1 MNLYELSQ
9 NFNNLIEV
17 LENTEDENIK
27 ELIKKSMDQLTIQTN
42 EKIENI
48 IKYIKNLEAE
58 AEALEKEAKRLNDR
72 KIKTLKKVDNLKGY
86 LKDFTSSLE
95 SKKYHTGIFNISIR
109 KNAAAVVVDNEFLV
123 PDEFC
128 KTEIMFSIFSLVSK
142 VNWSIDFLINSFMFS
157 SSVFSSTSIKLL
169 KFWLS
174 SYKFIY

>member
-1 MNLYELSQ
+1 MNLYELNQ

-27 ELIKKSMDQLTIQTN
+27 ELIKKSMDQLTLETN

-58 AEALEKEAKRLNDR
+58 AEALEKESKRLNDR
-72 KIKTLKKVDNLKGY
+72 KIRTLKKVDNLKGY

-95 SKKYHTGIFNISIR
+95 SKKYNTGIFNISIR
-109 KNAAAVVVDNEFLV
+109 KNAAAIIIENDFLV

-128 KTEIMFSIFSLVSK
+128 KTEIIRKVDKVALKEKLKAGEVIEGVKLQQSESI
-142 VNWSIDFLINSFMFS
+142 I
-157 SSVFSSTSIKLL
+157 IK
-169 KFWLS
+169 
-174 SYKFIY
+174 